1 LSVFTVPARYLD
13 KHYSKLTTNSGFY
26 FEITDDH
33 IVVTFIV
40 VGTFS
45 HSAPEQGSLSIY
57 EEL

>member
-13 KHYSKLTTNSGFY
+13 KHYSKLTTNPGFY
-26 FEITDDH
+26 FEITDDY

-40 VGTFS
+40 AGTFS